1 MMSISGT
8 SESRNCDPAQIVAE
22 LTGFV
27 DTAVGDGIGMR
38 DFERGLFDRL
48 LTVGFHLTE
57 EFLRRQGNGDC
68 GDTCESS
75 ERTLHRSEKPVSRRL
90 RTIFGLHQLEAF
102 VYRTGKHFHT
112 AIASRPVD
120 ERLGIG
126 PAHYSPLVQEFSMMF
141 CCEQAFGVAAETF
154 ETIFGQKLSVDSLER
169 TSRLLGREASE
180 FLDSLANPPA
190 DEEGE
195 FLVMTAD
202 GKGVPMVRED
212 AQRLKACD
220 PKPQRPGN
228 RRMATVASVYS
239 VDPYVRSAEQILAA
253 LFTSADTG
261 ESALSPRPEPRH
273 KRYMAKFAEVLP
285 DLGDEPVSG
294 TQLVMAWANCQVECR
309 HQSGQTLIRL
319 MDGQHSLWDAADAAQ
334 AGVPDDHVV
343 DILDL
348 IHVAGY
354 VWTAGKAFCS
364 SHSDQEAFAMET
376 LAKILDGQVD
386 SVIRSLRCL
395 ATRRGLTGAK
405 RADVDRVCGYFTAHR
420 QRMKYDEYLDRG
432 YPVATGVIEGAC
444 RHLVKDRMERSG
456 MKWTCQGARELLHL
470 RCLRASGYWEAF
482 HKQRAATSQPEHQL
496 CG

>member
-8 SESRNCDPAQIVAE
+8 SEARNCDPAQIVTE

-27 DTAVGDGIGMR
+27 DAAVRDGIGMR
-38 DFERGLFDRL
+38 DFERGVFDRL
-48 LTVGFHLTE
+48 LAVGFRLTE
-57 EFLRRQGNGDC
+57 DFLKRQGDGDC

-75 ERTLHRSEKPVSRRL
+75 GKTLHRSEKPVSRRL
-90 RTIFGLHQLEAF
+90 RTLFGMHRFEAF
-102 VYRTGKHFHT
+102 VYRKGKHSHT
-112 AIASRPVD
+112 AIAARPVD

-126 PAHYSPLVQEFSMMF
+126 PEQYSPLVQEFSMMF
-141 CCEQAFGVAAETF
+141 CCEHAFGVAAETF

-169 TSRLLGREASE
+169 TSRLLGNEAAD
-180 FLDSLANPPA
+180 FLDALADPPA
-190 DEEGE
+190 EEEGE
-195 FLVMTAD
+195 FLVLTAD

-220 PKPQRPGN
+220 PKPARPGN

-239 VDPYVRSAEQILAA
+239 VDPLVRTPQQILAA
-253 LFTSADTG
+253 LFTSADADD
-261 ESALSPRPEPRH
+261 SALSPRPEPQH
-273 KRYMAKFAEVLP
+273 KRYMTKFAEVLP

-294 TQLVMAWANCQVECR
+294 TQLVMAWANRQVEGR
-309 HQSGQTLIRL
+309 HQPGQPLIRL
-319 MDGQHSLWDAADAAQ
+319 MDGQHSLWEEADAAQ
-334 AGVPDDHVV
+334 ASVPDDRIV

-354 VWTAGKAFCS
+354 VWTAGKAFYS
-364 SHSDQEAFAMET
+364 YQGDQEAFVMET
-376 LAKILDGQVD
+376 LLKILDGQVD

-395 ATRRGLTGAK
+395 ATRRGLKGTK
-405 RADVDRVCGYFTAHR
+405 QSDVERVCGYFSAHR
-420 QRMKYDEYLDRG
+420 HRMKYNEYLARG

-456 MKWTCQGARELLHL
+456 MKWTCEGARELLHL

-482 HKQRAATSQPEHQL
+482 HRQRSTPSQPENQL